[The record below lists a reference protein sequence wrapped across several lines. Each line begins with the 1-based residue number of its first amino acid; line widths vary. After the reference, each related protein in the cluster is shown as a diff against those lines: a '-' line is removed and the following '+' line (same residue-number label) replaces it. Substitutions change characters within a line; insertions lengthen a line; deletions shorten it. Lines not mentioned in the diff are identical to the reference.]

1 MRNASFLII
10 AIFLVN
16 SADALAQDPLDTA
29 LRDAQRLAEC
39 MKALDAPCVIALSD
53 VKSYQLLSAT
63 NFDFA
68 NLQTRYFNSLR
79 DHGWGW
85 IRFDVTAPRQVFQ
98 DGTRLYAFVPYVSRS
113 NFGGELHSKQTFE
126 VALSTD
132 RGETWMFV
140 DGTHLTAARMRV
152 IIPSYSGQPLPPTR
166 ELEPTD
172 GR

>member
-1 MRNASFLII
+1 MRNAILLIPFL
-10 AIFLVN
+10 FG

-53 VKSYQLLSAT
+53 VKSYQLLGASGL
-63 NFDFA
+63 DFA
-68 NLQTRYFNSLR
+68 KAQTRYFDSLR

-113 NFGGELHSKQTFE
+113 NFGGQIHAKQTFE
-126 VALSTD
+126 VALSAD

-140 DGTHLTAARMRV
+140 DGIHLTPARMRV

-166 ELEPTD
+166 ELEPPA
-172 GR
+172 GQ

>member
-1 MRNASFLII
+1 MRNAILLIAFLIR
-10 AIFLVN
+10 

-39 MKALDAPCVIALSD
+39 MKALDTPCVIALSD
-53 VKSYQLLSAT
+53 VRSYQLLSAT
-63 NFDFA
+63 RLDFA
-68 NLQTRYFNSLR
+68 KAQTRYFDALR

-85 IRFDVTAPRQVFQ
+85 TAFDVTAPRQVFQ

-113 NFGGELHSKQTFE
+113 NFGGQIHSRQNFE

-140 DGTHLTAARMRV
+140 DGTHLTPARMRV

-166 ELEPTD
+166 ELEA
-172 GR
+172 GQ